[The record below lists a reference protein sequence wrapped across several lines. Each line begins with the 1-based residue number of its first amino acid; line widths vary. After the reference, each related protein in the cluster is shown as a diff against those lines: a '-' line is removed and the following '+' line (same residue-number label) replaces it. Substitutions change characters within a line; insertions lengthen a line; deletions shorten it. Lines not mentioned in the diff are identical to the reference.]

1 MKRSQA
7 LILGGLASLALL
19 SGCNQKGATESA
31 RTDTAPQEKQVAESS
46 SGPALAVVNGEPITR
61 EDVMAFVQYKQQIQP
76 NAQINPALLVNE
88 MINTKLL
95 VQEAE
100 RKGLDKREEV
110 QRQLQVHRAAVLVN
124 ALVGDFLKGL
134 DLSDEE
140 LRKEYDAQ
148 IAGIEKHEY
157 KARHILLKDKDK
169 AEKVLKELKPDG
181 SNFAELA
188 KKYSEGPSGRNGGDL
203 GWFAASSMV
212 PEFGDAVKQM
222 KKGEISK
229 QPVKSEFGWHIIW
242 LEDVRDTPVPSFEES
257 KERLKMI
264 VAQKKLQE
272 HIAEL
277 REKAKIEVQGMRPP
291 TSRPDTMPPA
301 EESSESAAPQ
311 PMQAPDEPV
320 NP

>member
-7 LILGGLASLALL
+7 LILGGLVSLALL
-19 SGCNQKGATESA
+19 SGCNQKGDTGSNRA
-31 RTDTAPQEKQVAESS
+31 DTATQESKAAKTD

-61 EDVMAFVQYKQQIQP
+61 EDVMAFIQYKQQIQP

-100 RKGLDKREEV
+100 QKGLDKREDV

-157 KARHILLKDKDK
+157 KARHILLKDKAR

-181 SNFAELA
+181 SNFAKLA
-188 KKYSEGPSGRNGGDL
+188 KKYSEGPSGKNGGDL

-277 REKAKIEVQGMRPP
+277 REKAKIEVQGMKPP
-291 TSRPDTMPPA
+291 QPKPA
-301 EESSESAAPQ
+301 ADASADSAAQAAPE
-311 PMQAPDEPV
+311 PMPAPDQPV

>member
-1 MKRSQA
+1 MKRYSA
-7 LILGGLASLALL
+7 LMFSGLLVAGLLG
-19 SGCNQKGATESA
+19 GCNQGGEQKSGATEKAAPAVTSEKA
-31 RTDTAPQEKQVAESS
+31 TDEQ
-46 SGPALAVVNGEPITR
+46 ALAVVNGEPITR
-61 EDVMAFVQYKQQIQP
+61 EDVMAFIQYKQQIQP
-76 NAQINPALLVNE
+76 NTPINPGLLVNE

-100 RKGLDKREEV
+100 RKGLEQREDV

-140 LRKEYDAQ
+140 LRKEYEAQ
-148 IAGIEKHEY
+148 ISGIEKHEY
-157 KARHILLKDKDK
+157 KARHILLKDKAK
-169 AEKVLKELKPDG
+169 AEQVLKELKPDG

-188 KKYSEGPSGRNGGDL
+188 KKYSEGPSGKNGGDL
-203 GWFAASSMV
+203 GWFSASSMV
-212 PEFGDAVKQM
+212 PEFGDAVKHM

-257 KERLKMI
+257 RERLKMI

-277 REKAKIEVQGMRPP
+277 REKAKIEVQGMQA
-291 TSRPDTMPPA
+291 PA
-301 EESSESAAPQ
+301 PATPAPASEPAADSAAPQ
-311 PMQAPDEPV
+311 PLPAPDEPV